1 MDLIAEIEDLKQR
14 VAALERKKRSTFER
28 PTVEMVAAYCAERK
42 KGIDAEEWYDHHERS
57 GWLVGK
63 NKTPMK
69 NWQAAVRTWEH
80 SRKKEQGNGNGGG
93 TKAREELIAAL
104 KDNSNRSMPNLS
116 MEAKALFFSLKK
128 RWASLQDEVQS
139 GIVAI

>member
-1 MDLIAEIEDLKQR
+1 MDLIAEIEALKDR

-28 PTVEMVAAYCAERK
+28 PTVLMVAAYCAERQN
-42 KGIDAEEWYDHHERS
+42 GIDAEDWYDHHERS

-80 SRKKEQGNGNGGG
+80 SRKKERGNGG

-104 KDNSNRSMPNLS
+104 KDSSNRSMPSLS
-116 MEAKALFFSLKK
+116 HDAKALFFGLKK
-128 RWASLQDEVQS
+128 RWASLQEEVQS